1 MTPEID
7 SDAVKAIADSYG
19 LDAEK
24 LDKTLRHL
32 VDSKAGG
39 YEVAERQAVGPGEKE
54 LKILLR
60 KMKKH
65 ACALRKT
72 LDEVPVMTGFHAE
85 LFYKYKHLYML
96 KNELDDL
103 VSAIDTIKP
112 KSKRGKTLAAHKR
125 DMFIT
130 HMAMFWWRQ
139 TGKGPTY
146 TTDPFNSERTGDFLD
161 FLTAVARLLGI
172 DTAPLPERF
181 LVLKRNDPIYKE
193 LN

>member
-24 LDKTLRHL
+24 LDKTLRQL

-85 LFYKYKHLYML
+85 SGVGKRSIILNLRQRKKLMQER
-96 KNELDDL
+96 KN
-103 VSAIDTIKP
+103 AGRP
-112 KSKRGKTLAAHKR
+112 
-125 DMFIT
+125 
-130 HMAMFWWRQ
+130 
-139 TGKGPTY
+139 
-146 TTDPFNSERTGDFLD
+146 
-161 FLTAVARLLGI
+161 
-172 DTAPLPERF
+172 
-181 LVLKRNDPIYKE
+181 
-193 LN
+193 